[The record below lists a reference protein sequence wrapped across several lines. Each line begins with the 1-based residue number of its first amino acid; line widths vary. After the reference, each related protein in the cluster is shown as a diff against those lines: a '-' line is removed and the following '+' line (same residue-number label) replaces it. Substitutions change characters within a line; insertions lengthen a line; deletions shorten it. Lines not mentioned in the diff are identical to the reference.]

1 MTPEKDPKKE
11 DIRDLLIEEEM
22 KDSYLNYAMSV
33 IVSRALPDVR
43 DGLKPSQ
50 RRIIVA
56 MNDLGLGPRAKFR
69 KCAKIVGETMGNYH
83 PHGDGAIYPTLVR
96 LAQDF
101 AIRYPLMNGQGNFG
115 SIDED
120 PPAAMRY
127 TEARMATFAALMLE
141 DLEKDTVRYT
151 PNFDETRDEPT
162 VLPSKFPN
170 LLCNG
175 SSGIAVGM
183 ATSIPPHNLRE
194 VCDAIVRV
202 IEEPDVTVEEL
213 MQTVPGPDFPTGG
226 IICGTRGIRE
236 AYETGRGHCVVRA
249 RIAVEE
255 AKNGRRSLVVTE
267 IPYNVSKKR
276 IIERIGELHREGRI
290 QGIADLRDESDKDG
304 MRLVVDLKKD
314 ADEQVVLNQL
324 YRGTPLQ
331 DTFSIITIA
340 LVKDRPQVLNL
351 KDLLVAY
358 KDHRI
363 EVIRRRTKWLLD
375 KAEAEAHIL
384 EGLLIAID
392 AIDEVISIIRN
403 SPNVPE
409 AEARLIKRFK
419 FTVIQAQAILRMQ
432 LQKLTGLEREKLQK
446 DLAALKE
453 KIAEYR
459 AILADEALVLDI
471 IREDLIELKASQGDA
486 RRTEIAGEVGEFV
499 REDLI
504 PEEMMAVSIS
514 HEGYAKRVPLAT
526 YKRQGRGGKGV
537 IGAETK
543 EGDFIEHLFVA
554 CTHDTVLFFTDQ
566 GRVHWLKV
574 YDLPL
579 LGRTSKGRAL
589 VNLIQVQEGEAI
601 QAAIPV
607 REFTSGYIV
616 MATKL
621 GTVKKTALEEFANV
635 RKGGIIAIRLDDAD
649 RLIGVQKTG
658 GGDHIILGTRSGRS
672 IRFPEAHARPM
683 GRATYGT
690 RGIRL
695 RKDDEVVDMVVVPA
709 DLVPPGQDDVA
720 DADAEGPDTAVIA
733 ANAAAEDAAETD
745 AAEDESVPEE
755 RLALLTVCERGYGK
769 RTPFRDYRTQGR
781 GGMGIINIRATERNG
796 MVVAL
801 RAVAPADDIVMIT
814 QGGMVV
820 RTNAGSIKQTRR
832 AAQGVRVIS
841 LKEGDRLV
849 SFAVVRAEDQ
859 EGEAVAAQAPA
870 GPGAAPAASEDRGLD
885 ALVERAGED
894 DGPPDG
900 Q

>member
-870 GPGAAPAASEDRGLD
+870 GPGAA
-885 ALVERAGED
+885 
-894 DGPPDG
+894 
-900 Q
+900 